1 MNWELLINLALTVVK
16 ECAVVG
22 VLLLCVAYSV
32 VAERRFCAWIQDRV
46 GPNRTGLP
54 LGGMTIGGVKIPEL
68 RLAGLCQPF
77 ADGLKFIFKEEA
89 TPGHVRKFYFFLAP
103 VLVLVPALVTVSVV
117 PFGSAIDLRA
127 VGVWLGLPAWIA
139 DALHTPAVIADI
151 DMGALFVFAIVSLS
165 VYGIVLAGW
174 ASNSKYPFLGGI
186 RSSAQMISY
195 EIAMGLAV
203 VPVFLL
209 AGQLNLPA
217 IVNHQAQEGWLAVKC
232 LAPLGA
238 WHAGWHWLLWAPL
251 AVAFFIFLVAA
262 FAETNRLP
270 FDLAECEQELV
281 AGYHTEY
288 GAFKFALFFLG
299 EYAAMLVTSCLMV
312 TLFLGGWTLPFHPWL
327 YTAVGLDG
335 VPWWF
340 GAVHILVFLGKV
352 GLFIFF
358 FIWVR
363 WTLPR
368 FRYDQLMGLGWKFFI
383 PLGLANIFIKKVLA
397 HYQRNGRSIIP
408 LP

>member
-1 MNWELLINLALTVVK
+1 MSVELLVNLTLTVVK
-16 ECAVVG
+16 EAAVVG
-22 VLLLCVAYSV
+22 VMLFFVAYSV
-32 VAERRFCAWIQDRV
+32 VAERRFCAWIQDRL
-46 GPNRTGLP
+46 GPNRVGMP
-54 LGGMTIGGVKIPEL
+54 LGGMTIGGFKIPEI

-77 ADGLKFIFKEEA
+77 ADGLKFIFKEEF

-117 PFGSAIDLRA
+117 PFGSVIDLRA
-127 VGVWLGLPAWIA
+127 VGAWLGLPAEIA
-139 DALHTPAVIADI
+139 RHLATPAVIANI
-151 DMGALFVFAIVSLS
+151 DMGVLFVFAIVSLS

-174 ASNSKYPFLGGI
+174 SSNSKYPFLGGI

-195 EIAMGLAV
+195 EISMGLAV

-209 AGQLNLPA
+209 AGRLNLQD
-217 IVNHQAQEGWLAVKC
+217 IVSYQAREGWLAAVFM
-232 LAPLGA
+232 APRGA
-238 WHAGWHWLLWAPL
+238 VTWQHVLLWLPL
-251 AVAFFIFLVAA
+251 VIAFAIFLVAA

-270 FDLAECEQELV
+270 FDLAECETELV

-299 EYAAMLVTSCLMV
+299 EYAAMIVTSCLMV
-312 TLFLGGWTLPFHPWL
+312 TLFFGGWTLPFHPWL
-327 YTAVGLDG
+327 YTAAGADG

-340 GAVHILVFLGKV
+340 GAAHILVFLGKMAF
-352 GLFIFF
+352 FIFL

-383 PLGLANIFIKKVLA
+383 PLGLANILLTAALLA
-397 HYQRNGRSIIP
+397 YFR
-408 LP
+408 